1 MALADPQSV
10 TIAGVA
16 VSLPR
21 VSTSGG
27 VSVYQSADG
36 NTKLTVTTTTGR
48 RFRRTARLDH
58 KKVAGDPLVPATNTT
73 FSMSTFLMY
82 DVPPVGYTVAQQKE
96 VGDALTGWANS
107 GTGAANTT
115 TKILGGES

>member
-1 MALADPQSV
+1 MALTDPQSI

-21 VSTSGG
+21 VSSSGSS
-27 VSVYQSADG
+27 SVYQSADG
-36 NTKLTVTTTTGR
+36 NTKLTVTSSTGR
-48 RFRRTARLDH
+48 RYRRTARLEH
-58 KKVAGDPLVPATNTT
+58 KKIAGDPLVPATNTT
-73 FSMSTFLMY
+73 FSMSCYVTY

-96 VGDALTGWANS
+96 VGDGLTSWLAS
-107 GTGAANTT
+107 GTGAANST